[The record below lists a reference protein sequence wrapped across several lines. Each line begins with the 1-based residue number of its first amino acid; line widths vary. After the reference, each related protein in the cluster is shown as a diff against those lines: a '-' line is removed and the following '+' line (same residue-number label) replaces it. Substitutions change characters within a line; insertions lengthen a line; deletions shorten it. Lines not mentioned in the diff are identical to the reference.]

1 MGPGV
6 EKPLLQIDGVAIV
19 ERVLAA
25 LADSAKFDRIVAAVS
40 EHTPLTRKFLLSKGT
55 KIINTP
61 GEGYSRDL
69 SVLLENLKPAVVF
82 VTPADIP
89 LLSPNVVNEIV
100 IMKGEGPAMSV
111 LIEKEFVENIGIRPS
126 VLVTFKGKEYCHS
139 GITIFDSAKI
149 AGVTVEEQYAVMNR
163 VELAV
168 NVNSKEELKIA
179 KLLIQRAQDFA
190 QDRRL
195 AT

>member
-6 EKPLLQIDGVAIV
+6 EKPLLQIDGVAMV

-40 EHTPLTRKFLLSKGT
+40 ENTPLTRKFLLSKGT

-61 GEGYSRDL
+61 GEGYSLDL

-89 LLSPNVVNEIV
+89 FLSPDVVNEIV

-149 AGVTVEEQYAVMNR
+149 AGVTVQEQYAVMNR

-179 KLLIQRAQDFA
+179 KLLIQRAQDLA